1 MRTYRITLRPQSAIT
16 SIPSSDTLFGAIC
29 WSIRLLYGDKKLKE
43 ILSRFSSNDPPFILS
58 SSFPI
63 SSSGIMFFPKPK
75 LKKLSPDTLISIAS
89 EEYKG
94 NSGKEALFKV
104 ISAYKEFSKISY
116 LSEGLIKAVLDGSA
130 TEETLFRGFIND
142 KTILKKHGFLLKKE
156 EANLI
161 EESFIKSEIR
171 VRTRIDR
178 LSGSTSGEGEMF
190 HNEIKFIGSDFSLF
204 FLLKTDEISLLEPL
218 VNRNKFLS
226 DHGIGGD
233 RNIGFNHFKLS
244 LEELNL
250 NLGGEGKIFVTLSKY
265 IPVVE
270 EIDANKD
277 FLSYDVIPYISR
289 VDNTYDFRGKFV
301 KDRVFYMKEG
311 SVFKAKEKKEFYGR
325 IAKVCVIGE
334 EEIYQNG
341 FAFPLFFNS

>member
-75 LKKLSPDTLISIAS
+75 LKKLSPSTLISIANK
-89 EEYKG
+89 EQRENKK
-94 NSGKEALFKV
+94 KEALFHV
-104 ISAYKEFSKISY
+104 ITKYKKFSKISY
-116 LSEGLIKAVLDGSA
+116 LSEGLLKAVLDGNA
-130 TEETLFRGFIND
+130 TEETLFRGFINNI
-142 KTILKKHGFLLKKE
+142 ILEKHGFLIKKE
-156 EANLI
+156 EASLI
-161 EESFIKSEIR
+161 GESFIKSEIR

-190 HNEIKFIGSDFSLF
+190 HNEIKFIGSGFSLF

-289 VDNTYDFRGKFV
+289 VDNTYDFQGKFV